1 MRLIRINIYA
11 SEFSWIMFKWFKVR
25 GYPQGVFFALMF
37 LAIGPALDSIMKF
50 LGTRLP
56 PIEVIFFR
64 FLFATISLI
73 PFLCAKREFRVVSM
87 KNMHLNVIRGI
98 LGFIAFV
105 GCIYSVKMLPLSEVT
120 TIFWTMPLFSILLS
134 FLILR
139 ERVTKARAAATGI
152 GFLGLYFFLC
162 PDGISVQMAV
172 FVPIGTAFL
181 FSLQDIIIRKVA
193 DKESKTMMIFYFGFV
208 TVVMSAIPTILV
220 FKMPDM
226 REFCLLIL
234 LGVGANLMQYFIF
247 KAYSSAEVSA
257 LAPFRYTELI
267 FATGFGY
274 FIFGEI
280 PGVNVFYA
288 AMIIIPTTL
297 YLVYSEIRC
306 KKYESDTD
314 VG

>member
-1 MRLIRINIYA
+1 MLID
-11 SEFSWIMFKWFKVR
+11 FLGKMFKWFNKK

-64 FLFATISLI
+64 FFFATISLV
-73 PFLCAKREFRVVSM
+73 PFLCVKCKFKIVNT
-87 KNMHLNVIRGI
+87 KNMHLNVVRGI
-98 LGFIAFV
+98 LGFVAFV

-134 FLILR
+134 FLILH
-139 ERVTKARAAATGI
+139 ERVTKARAIVTGI

-162 PDGISVQMAV
+162 PDGISIQIAV
-172 FVPIGTAFL
+172 FVPIVTAFL

-193 DKESKTMMIFYFGFV
+193 GKESKTMMIFYFGFV

-220 FKMPDM
+220 FKMPNI

-280 PGVNVFYA
+280 PSMNVFYA

-297 YLVYSEIRC
+297 YLVYSEIKW
-306 KKYESDTD
+306 KKREII
-314 VG
+314 

>member
-1 MRLIRINIYA
+1 
-11 SEFSWIMFKWFKVR
+11 
-25 GYPQGVFFALMF
+25 MF

-64 FLFATISLI
+64 FLFATITLI
-73 PFLCAKREFRVVSM
+73 PFFVLKAMRGEVVQP
-87 KNMHLNVIRGI
+87 KNMRLNIVRGI

-134 FLILR
+134 YMILR
-139 ERVTKARAAATGI
+139 EKVTKIRAFVTGF

-162 PDGISVQMAV
+162 PDGISIQPAV

-193 DKESKTMMIFYFGFV
+193 GGESKTMMIFYFGLV

-220 FKMPDM
+220 FEMPDI
-226 REFCLLIL
+226 REFFLLAIL
-234 LGVGANLMQYFIF
+234 GCGANLMQYFIF
-247 KAYSSAEVSA
+247 KAYSAAEVSA

-267 FATGFGY
+267 FATAFGY
-274 FIFGEI
+274 IIFGEI
-280 PGVNVFYA
+280 PSINVLYA

-297 YLVYSEIRC
+297 YLVYSEMKGRL
-306 KKYESDTD
+306 
-314 VG
+314 G